1 MITFS
6 FRPISGSIL
15 PLIAASV
22 RTFVVSWKDAADRN
36 ELVAR
41 EAAAKQELEER
52 LQEFAEH
59 WRKAG
64 TDVTDSYALLPGS
77 DRALWHQYWDDET
90 QYVEDL
96 IYEVQVR

>member
-1 MITFS
+1 MNLSMRDKKILLMFIGILV
-6 FRPISGSIL
+6 FFVGWFFGYRPQMEM
-15 PLIAASV
+15 ASQI
-22 RTFVVSWKDAADRN
+22 
-36 ELVAR
+36 
-41 EAAAKQELEER
+41 EASNGPLEER

-77 DRALWHQYWDDET
+77 DWALWHQYRDDET